1 MKQKTNLFTTEI
13 KNFCSPKN
21 IKENKKINYQL
32 GKDICNIYNLT
43 MFNIQT

>member
-21 IKENKKINYQL
+21 IKENKKINHKLEKVIFNTYNQK
-32 GKDICNIYNLT
+32 KD
-43 MFNIQT
+43 

>member
-21 IKENKKINYQL
+21 IKENKQINHKLEKSY
-32 GKDICNIYNLT
+32 
-43 MFNIQT
+43 F